1 MELYRLI
8 EKLQN
13 SSAFMDCHPFAGASV
28 NGLPIISWKGKNKSI
43 PSVILSYLALPVG
56 KRRCTTPNCANPF
69 HFLGQPSIVYESHPL
84 LPSQE
89 VPQQHSIDDYLEAV
103 EEVIDSKS
111 LQRPYSIEKLRPYI
125 PVEDIP
131 DLYLTLVIEKL
142 K

>member
-8 EKLQN
+8 ERLQN
-13 SSAFMDCHPFAGASV
+13 SDVFTECHPFAGAGI
-28 NGLPIISWKGKNKSI
+28 NGLPMISWKGKNRSL

-56 KRRCTTPNCANPF
+56 RRRCSTPNCANPF
-69 HFLGQPSIVYESHPL
+69 HFMGQPSIVYETHPL
-84 LPSQE
+84 LQSQE
-89 VPQQHSIDDYLEAV
+89 ATPQHSIDDYLEAV

-111 LQRPYSIEKLRPYI
+111 LQRPYTLEKLRPYI